1 MPSDPR
7 FKRCLLGTALILF
20 TVLGAGSFVLLR
32 PVNPDALGHVP
43 FAVSRGEGITEI
55 AGQLEEK
62 GLIKSAIGFTLY
74 ALIRG
79 SATGFKPGA
88 YSLSPVMSGPA
99 IARTLEAGAPAIT
112 VTLPEGSTLVDMD
125 RILASKGVIGA
136 GDLIEYDRKNGSSL
150 EGFLFP
156 DTYIFSGGTKVGDVV
171 HELVGNFEKN
181 IGPLLS
187 GMGEEERVRIATIAS
202 LIEKEALYPHDRL
215 MVSGVIAH
223 RLSIGMRLQLDAAN
237 VYVKCGG
244 AYVTCPAKER
254 RLSTADL
261 GLKSPYNL
269 YLNAGLPP
277 GPIASAGK
285 DAFAAAIRPKKTV
298 NLYYIS
304 NPATGRLIFAETLDG
319 HNANRGK
326 YHIN

>member
-1 MPSDPR
+1 M
-7 FKRCLLGTALILF
+7 
-20 TVLGAGSFVLLR
+20 LR
-32 PVNPDALGHVP
+32 PADSGAVGWIP
-43 FAVSRGEGITEI
+43 FAVSRGEGIKEI
-55 AGQLEEK
+55 AGRLKEK
-62 GLIKSAIGFTLY
+62 GLIKSPIGFTLY

-79 SATGFKPGA
+79 SATEFKPGA

-112 VTLPEGSTLVDMD
+112 VTLPQGATLVDMD
-125 RILASKGVIGA
+125 RILSSKGVIGA
-136 GDLIEYDRKNGSSL
+136 GELIEYDKKKSPSL

-156 DTYIFSGGTKVGDVV
+156 DTYVFSGGTRIQDVV
-171 HELVGNFEKN
+171 HELTGNFEKN
-181 IGPLLS
+181 IGPLLADMDEA
-187 GMGEEERVRIATIAS
+187 GRMRVATIAS

-237 VYVKCGG
+237 VYVKCAG

-261 GLKSPYNL
+261 GLPSPYNL
-269 YLNAGLPP
+269 YLTVGLPP

-285 DAFAAAIRPKKTV
+285 DAFAAAMRPKKTV

-319 HNANRGK
+319 HNENRGK

>member
-1 MPSDPR
+1 MP
-7 FKRCLLGTALILF
+7 F
-20 TVLGAGSFVLLR
+20 T
-32 PVNPDALGHVP
+32 
-43 FAVSRGEGITEI
+43 VSRGEGVTEI
-55 AGQLEEK
+55 AGRLKEK
-62 GLIKSAIGFTLY
+62 DLIKSPIGFTLY

-112 VTLPEGSTLVDMD
+112 VTLPEGATLVDMD

-136 GDLIEYDRKNGSSL
+136 GDLIEYDRKHGSSL

-156 DTYIFSGGTKVGDVV
+156 DTYIFSGGTEVKAVV
-171 HELVGNFEKN
+171 RELTGNFEKN
-181 IGPLLS
+181 VGPLLA
-187 GMGEEERVRIATIAS
+187 GMGEEDRLRVATIAS

-223 RLSIGMRLQLDAAN
+223 RLAVGMRLQLDAAN

-244 AYVTCPAKER
+244 AYITCPAKER
-254 RLSTADL
+254 RLSTEDL
-261 GLKSPYNL
+261 RIPSPYNL

-277 GPIASAGK
+277 GPIASASK
-285 DAFAAAIRPKKTV
+285 DAFAAAIRPKKTTH
-298 NLYYIS
+298 LYYIS